1 MRLSIFDDT
10 VGLCLRQRK
19 LFIAVFIGIV
29 QSGFFP
35 LLGGFHSLE
44 SFHDFGGRRLGILDR
59 DIYQLDT
66 DILFAQTL
74 QNHFFDGGLN
84 FIFSGSQDI
93 VHRITADHGTDT
105 ALADVTQDQYGI
117 LGCIDSFY
125 RVTETILYEEIDVD
139 KIIVGSDHERIVGFR
154 RIGIYIISQG
164 KSLNGGIDFAD
175 LLDERYLKM
184 KSWIRYRFGLT

>member
-1 MRLSIFDDT
+1 M
-10 VGLCLRQRK
+10 
-19 LFIAVFIGIV
+19 
-29 QSGFFP
+29 
-35 LLGGFHSLE
+35 
-44 SFHDFGGRRLGILDR
+44 
-59 DIYQLDT
+59 DT

-74 QNHFFDGGLN
+74 QNHFFNSGLN
-84 FIFSGSQDI
+84 LIFSGSQDI

-164 KSLNGGIDFAD
+164 KSLNGGIDLAD

-184 KSWIRYRFGLT
+184 KSGIRNRFCLS

>member
-1 MRLSIFDDT
+1 MCFGVLNDT
-10 VGLCLRQRK
+10 VCLCLRQRK
-19 LFIAVFIGIV
+19 LLIAVFVGIV
-29 QSGFFP
+29 QSGFFS
-35 LLGGFHSLE
+35 LLGGFYGLE
-44 SFHDFGGRRLGILDR
+44 SLHDFGGRRLGILDR
-59 DIYQLDT
+59 DIHQLNT

-93 VHRITADHGTDT
+93 VHRITADHGTNT
-105 ALADVTQDQYGI
+105 ALADVTQDQHGI
-117 LGCIDSFY
+117 FGSIDCFY
-125 RVTETILYEEIDVD
+125 RIAETILYEEIDVD
-139 KIIVGSDHERIVGFR
+139 KIVIGSDHERIVGFR